1 MEVAMPRIRIGAIA
15 ASFLVVVGVTVG
27 SAAAQT
33 ATVGSTGK
41 PLQLLAPQKSE
52 AKPGLH
58 ARSTAKVA
66 NTTHLKRRIARHMPA
81 KTRKTVVQVQ
91 PAAATAALPANIWP
105 TAHAAAPGNMGTGG
119 LAALAPQPAPASI
132 STEPMVDTD
141 PDEIVANGH
150 TVQTASPEADDL
162 SGLAGGHQQQA
173 AETPG
178 NSVAAKGA
186 MLGDPDSSTPVVR
199 AMVVKAVLEDPP
211 SPVGSATWIAHVL
224 AALGGALT
232 AGVLAWFLIGSA
244 PQRHYG

>member
-1 MEVAMPRIRIGAIA
+1 MEVAMPRIRVGTIA
-15 ASFLVVVGVTVG
+15 ASCLVVMGVTVG

-33 ATVGSTGK
+33 ATAGSTGN
-41 PLQLLAPQKSE
+41 PLQLLAPQKSK
-52 AKPGLH
+52 ASPGPH

-66 NTTHLKRRIARHMPA
+66 NTTRLKRRIARHMPA
-81 KTRKTVVQVQ
+81 KTRKAVVQVQ
-91 PAAATAALPANIWP
+91 PGTAAPPANIWP
-105 TAHAAAPGNMGTGG
+105 TADAAAPGSMGTGG

-162 SGLAGGHQQQA
+162 SGLAAGHQQQA
-173 AETPG
+173 AETPV

-199 AMVVKAVLEDPP
+199 AMVVKAVPEDPP

-232 AGVLAWFLIGSA
+232 AGVLAWFLIGPA

>member
-150 TVQTASPEADDL
+150 TVQTASPEKDDR
-162 SGLAGGHQQQA
+162 SGLAAGHQQQA
-173 AETPG
+173 AAPG
-178 NSVAAKGA
+178 NSVSAKDA
-186 MLGDPDSSTPVVR
+186 MLGDSGTLTPVVR
-199 AMVVKAVLEDPP
+199 AMVVKAVPEDPP

-232 AGVLAWFLIGSA
+232 AGVLAWFLIGPA